1 MSEWINRM
9 EIYCQTKYPIIIDD
23 ITIFNVSNHEEAK
36 KLMEITTLEN
46 EETKYK
52 IKQLIHN
59 SFRRN
64 SLAIANTGFETVILK
79 LSILQNGRIKIYR
92 DANDEIHL
100 CNTV

>member
-1 MSEWINRM
+1 M
-9 EIYCQTKYPIIIDD
+9 EIYCQTKYPIITDD
-23 ITIFNVSNHEEAK
+23 MTIFNVSNHEEAK

-79 LSILQNGRIKIYR
+79 LSILQDGRMKIYR
-92 DANDEIHL
+92 DDEIHL
-100 CNTV
+100 HNTV

>member
-1 MSEWINRM
+1 M
-9 EIYCQTKYPIIIDD
+9 EIYCQTKYPIITDD
-23 ITIFNVSNHEEAK
+23 MTIFNVSNHEEAK

-46 EETKYK
+46 EETKHK

-92 DANDEIHL
+92 NDEIHL

>member
-1 MSEWINRM
+1 M

-46 EETKYK
+46 DVTKDK

-79 LSILQNGRIKIYR
+79 ISMLKNGRMRIYR
-92 DANDEIHL
+92 DGYDVIHL